1 MSETTILELD
11 EESAARLERLAET
24 WHVAPAEVVSR
35 SLAHAE
41 RSSTPEKK
49 DPLAMLKA
57 LHERG
62 GGMDP
67 EKAEAYLKEVYE
79 DRKIWRGK

>member
-41 RSSTPEKK
+41 RSSAPEKK

-57 LHERG
+57 YHARG
-62 GGMDP
+62 GLDA
-67 EKAEAYLKEVYE
+67 EKAEAYLEEVYE
-79 DRKIWRGK
+79 DRKKWRGK